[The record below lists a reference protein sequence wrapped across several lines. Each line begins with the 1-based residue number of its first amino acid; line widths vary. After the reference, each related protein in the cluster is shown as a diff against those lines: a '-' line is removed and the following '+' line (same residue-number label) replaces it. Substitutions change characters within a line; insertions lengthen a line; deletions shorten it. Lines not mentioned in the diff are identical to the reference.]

1 MEDNY
6 FTKQILTYMGNKRTF
21 LSKIDEIISFIKKSL
36 NKENIDIAEGF
47 SGSGIVSRLFKNR
60 VMSNYEK
67 PLKNLYVNDMAG
79 YSETLNKCYL
89 TSTNDLSTD
98 DLENLIS
105 HLKNMTNFLSKK
117 QNKEPFISKYWAPQ
131 DDNNIQENE
140 RVYFTHQ
147 NACNIDMM
155 MYYINNFVEEKY
167 KALLMGPLLVQCSI
181 HNNTNGQFSAY
192 YKDENKLKGMFG
204 GKKKVDLK
212 RITGEILP
220 ILPVLTSHKAKI
232 NISKLDANKWIKTIP
247 KVDLIYYDPPYNK
260 HPYNIYYFLLD
271 IINNWDITMDIPDTY
286 RGQPKNWTKSAYCSF
301 KNAKSSFE
309 ELIKESHKKTNFIL
323 ISYNNKGIIP
333 IKEMK
338 AILKKYGELSEIPVE
353 HKVYNKLLGIA
364 AKKRQ
369 KKNTKVNEF
378 LYLLDCRKKH

>member
-105 HLKNMTNFLSKK
+105 HLKHMTNFLSKK

-378 LYLLDCRKKH
+378 LYLLDCKKKH

>member
-1 MEDNY
+1 MEESY

-105 HLKNMTNFLSKK
+105 HLKHMTNFLSKK

>member
-1 MEDNY
+1 MEENY

-36 NKENIDIAEGF
+36 KKENIDIAEGF

-105 HLKNMTNFLSKK
+105 HLKHMTNFLSKK

-167 KALLMGPLLVQCSI
+167 KALLIGPLLVQCSI

-271 IINNWDITMDIPDTY
+271 IINNWDITMDIPNTY

-309 ELIKESHKKTNFIL
+309 ELIIESHKKTNFIL